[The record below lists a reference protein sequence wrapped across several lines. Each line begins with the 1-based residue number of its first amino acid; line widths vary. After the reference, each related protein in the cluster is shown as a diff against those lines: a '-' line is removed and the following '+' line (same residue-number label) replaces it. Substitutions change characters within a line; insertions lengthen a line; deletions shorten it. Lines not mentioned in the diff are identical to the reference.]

1 MIRVTLHVKGGL
13 IRGFSCKGHALY
25 AEAGRD
31 IVCAA
36 VSALTTTCAN
46 ALETVAGT
54 QPEVKVQDGEMRLSL
69 PHPEARDAQVILLTL
84 RQGLQ
89 DIAEAYPDHIKLTE
103 RSV

>member
-1 MIRVTLHVKGGL
+1 MIRVTLHVKDGL
-13 IRGFSCKGHALY
+13 IRGFACKGHAGY

-46 ALETVAGT
+46 ALESVAGVR
-54 QPEVKVQDGEMRLSL
+54 PSVAVSDGEMRLSL
-69 PHPEARDAQVILLTL
+69 SDPSGDAQVILKAM
-84 RQGLQ
+84 RQGLG
-89 DIAEAYPDHIKLTE
+89 DIAEQYPDCLQLTE